1 MCCSMLMMGC
11 INVLSSALC
20 RVHSARLPRLQE
32 LASLQC
38 LVERTSS
45 VQSGPFWESLLQS
58 KSFVILQ
65 LHPCDTKVPYTL
77 GTRPKHA
84 GDSCECLRPKAQ
96 IPYLSRLGPIGRT

>member
-1 MCCSMLMMGC
+1 MLQHAYDGLHQC
-11 INVLSSALC
+11 LVKRTVQSTLGK
-20 RVHSARLPRLQE
+20 LPRLQE